1 MKRTK
6 TTGAPK
12 TGKSDLTVQSLLANI
27 VKGKAVL
34 KRRKG
39 AKLFSQGEKAD
50 AIYFI
55 PTGRV
60 QLTVVSPYGKKA
72 VLAMMGPRD
81 FLGEECLVGDSRRT
95 STATSLG
102 PSTVFRIAKHAMLRA
117 IHLQPEFSQGF
128 VASLLARSVNMEEDL
143 CDQLFNHSELRL
155 ACALLRLSRAGRH
168 AKLRDVKVPG
178 VAHKKLAEIVGTTPS
193 KIIIFMNKFQKL
205 GLIDYK
211 GDGDLKV
218 KSELLTDMVLPG

>member
-6 TTGAPK
+6 TTGTLRIGQPN
-12 TGKSDLTVQSLLANI
+12 LTVQNLLGKI

-39 AKLFSQGEKAD
+39 ATLFSQGEKAD
-50 AIYFI
+50 SIYFI
-55 PTGRV
+55 QTGRV
-60 QLTVVSPYGKKA
+60 QLTVVSPYGKRA

-95 STATSLG
+95 STATSQG
-102 PSTVFRIAKHAMLRA
+102 PSTVFRVEKRAMLQA
-117 IHLQPEFSQGF
+117 IHIQPEFSEEF

-143 CDQLFNHSELRL
+143 CDQLFNHTELRL
-155 ACALLRLSRAGRH
+155 ASTLLRLSWAGRP
-168 AKLRDVKVPG
+168 ATLRDVKVPG

-193 KIIIFMNKFQKL
+193 KIIFFMNKFRKL
-205 GLIDYK
+205 GLIDYR
-211 GDGDLKV
+211 GDGDVTV
-218 KSELLTDMVLPG
+218 KSELLTDMVLHG